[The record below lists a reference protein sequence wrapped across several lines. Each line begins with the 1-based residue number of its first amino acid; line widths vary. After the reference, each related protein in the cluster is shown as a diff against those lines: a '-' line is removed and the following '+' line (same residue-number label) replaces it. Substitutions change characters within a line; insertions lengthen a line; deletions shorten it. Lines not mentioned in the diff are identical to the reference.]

1 MRVKAGSNTAY
12 VDSHGQTWQ
21 ADTGYN
27 GGLTF
32 STTAA
37 IAGTSD
43 PALFQSERYDDGSG
57 TLQYSFSVPNGTYT
71 VNLYFAE
78 IWSGCF
84 SVGCRVFNISVQGT
98 TAFSNLDVFAQAG
111 ANAALVKSTTASVSN
126 GTLTISFGSITQRPT
141 ISAIE
146 ILKQ

>member
-1 MRVKAGSNTAY
+1 
-12 VDSHGQTWQ
+12 
-21 ADTGYN
+21 
-27 GGLTF
+27 
-32 STTAA
+32 
-37 IAGTSD
+37 
-43 PALFQSERYDDGSG
+43 
-57 TLQYSFSVPNGTYT
+57 
-71 VNLYFAE
+71 
-78 IWSGCF
+78 
-84 SVGCRVFNISVQGT
+84 VFNISVQGT